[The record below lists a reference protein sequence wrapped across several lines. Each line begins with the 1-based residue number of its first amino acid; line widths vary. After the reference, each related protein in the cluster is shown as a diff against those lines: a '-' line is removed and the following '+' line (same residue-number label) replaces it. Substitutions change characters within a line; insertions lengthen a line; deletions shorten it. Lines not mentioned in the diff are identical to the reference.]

1 MFGFFG
7 LLIFAFLF
15 TSSITLK
22 TKLITIVIAVCL
34 IVSFNLN
41 SKREKAFKLKKEK
54 LRNSHLETRIKE
66 IKDSLI
72 KHKDY
77 DPSVFTYRLP
87 QTSIVYKVKI
97 LKVNKKI
104 VKNSLHSKT
113 NISSESIKKDG
124 YKLSIVVSLTN
135 PTNEKMKIPIP
146 TRMSIQSIEG
156 NNRGRKTSYDFISY
170 NCKIINEKGN
180 DLNEIGEGKCNIP
193 DYSFECT
200 TFMPNETRI
209 FSLVYN
215 DIIDL
220 KYNFLVFQG
229 FDKSGPIGVIIETI
243 GGSVVGEH
251 YFSEIYEDEIR
262 LN

>member
-1 MFGFFG
+1 M
-7 LLIFAFLF
+7 AKRKRNKA
-15 TSSITLK
+15 LK
-22 TKLITIVIAVCL
+22 C
-34 IVSFNLN
+34 
-41 SKREKAFKLKKEK
+41 
-54 LRNSHLETRIKE
+54 
-66 IKDSLI
+66 
-72 KHKDY
+72 
-77 DPSVFTYRLP
+77 
-87 QTSIVYKVKI
+87 
-97 LKVNKKI
+97 
-104 VKNSLHSKT
+104 
-113 NISSESIKKDG
+113 
-124 YKLSIVVSLTN
+124 N
-135 PTNEKMKIPIP
+135 PLW
-146 TRMSIQSIEG
+146 
-156 NNRGRKTSYDFISY
+156 
-170 NCKIINEKGN
+170 KII
-180 DLNEIGEGKCNIP
+180 KCNIP